1 MRFFLAHRNP
11 FARNGRWTSK
21 AEVKLRFYLA
31 HRIGSGYTYMAVWIG
46 GLEVWEIRVMCKI
59 DLKNVCFFCVFC
71 ICFIFCLTNL
81 I

>member
-59 DLKNVCFFCVFC
+59 DLKNVCFFLCVLYLFY
-71 ICFIFCLTNL
+71 FLFNYL